1 MPVDTKQT
9 VPIIYFF
16 KLFKFIVSDMTWV
29 LLLDNWHWNLSKMCS
44 FESISWHNEQQ
55 NPLFLNSRSKFSTG
69 STTSLQPIATTTFRS
84 NNPAQNLD
92 VVSRPLFSYKDFVSR
107 TWAIIVMTV
116 AILGFCISM
125 FMLTYVLLKICDGS
139 LTGQQAMGL
148 MLMIGVTGLFGSV
161 IPWLLPPNEM
171 SCAARHFLHPLLMA
185 LCFSV
190 LLVKAM
196 QLRSLV
202 AVGLGGRIPQI
213 NQLVSLAFMVIVQ
226 VVISCEWYMMNKPIG
241 HIETDEDFPKCN
253 VSRNRFLILHS
264 YPAALLIIA
273 FCYGVSVLKIKTNFH
288 EGRWITA
295 ASIRYFNIF
304 FGKLS
309 NFL

>member
-1 MPVDTKQT
+1 MSVTHDMKSLAWQLTL
-9 VPIIYFF
+9 
-16 KLFKFIVSDMTWV
+16 KLVSKCAV
-29 LLLDNWHWNLSKMCS
+29 
-44 FESISWHNEQQ
+44 ESISWHNEQHKTLY
-55 NPLFLNSRSKFSTG
+55 LFFEFEFSRSKFSTG

-84 NNPAQNLD
+84 NNQQNLD

-295 ASIRYFNIF
+295 ASIRYYFNDIYLFIF
-304 FGKLS
+304 AKLS
-309 NFL
+309 

>member
-1 MPVDTKQT
+1 
-9 VPIIYFF
+9 
-16 KLFKFIVSDMTWV
+16 MTWV
-29 LLLDNWHWNLSKMCS
+29 LLDTIDIEISKCAIWINFMTQ
-44 FESISWHNEQQ
+44 WTTK
-55 NPLFLNSRSKFSTG
+55 PLFTYFCWISRSKFSTG

-241 HIETDEDFPKCN
+241 YIETDEDFPKCN

-295 ASIRYFNIF
+295 ASIRYIILIF
-304 FGKLS
+304 IFY
-309 NFL
+309 

>member
-1 MPVDTKQT
+1 
-9 VPIIYFF
+9 
-16 KLFKFIVSDMTWV
+16 MT
-29 LLLDNWHWNLSKMCS
+29 
-44 FESISWHNEQQ
+44 
-55 NPLFLNSRSKFSTG
+55 NSRSKFPT
-69 STTSLQPIATTTFRS
+69 TTSLQPIATTTNR
-84 NNPAQNLD
+84 NHHE
-92 VVSRPLFSYKDFVSR
+92 VISRPLFSYKDFVSR

-148 MLMIGVTGLFGSV
+148 MLMVGVTGLFGSV

-213 NQLVSLAFMVIVQ
+213 NQLVSLAFMVIGN
-226 VVISCEWYMMNKPIG
+226 S
-241 HIETDEDFPKCN
+241 
-253 VSRNRFLILHS
+253 
-264 YPAALLIIA
+264 
-273 FCYGVSVLKIKTNFH
+273 FH
-288 EGRWITA
+288 EKT
-295 ASIRYFNIF
+295 
-304 FGKLS
+304 KL
-309 NFL
+309 NPLRLQNLQQKL

>member
-1 MPVDTKQT
+1 
-9 VPIIYFF
+9 
-16 KLFKFIVSDMTWV
+16 
-29 LLLDNWHWNLSKMCS
+29 
-44 FESISWHNEQQ
+44 
-55 NPLFLNSRSKFSTG
+55 
-69 STTSLQPIATTTFRS
+69 
-84 NNPAQNLD
+84 
-92 VVSRPLFSYKDFVSR
+92 
-107 TWAIIVMTV
+107 MTV

-241 HIETDEDFPKCN
+241 YIETDEDFPKCN

-295 ASIRYFNIF
+295 ASIRYII
-304 FGKLS
+304 
-309 NFL
+309 

>member
-1 MPVDTKQT
+1 
-9 VPIIYFF
+9 
-16 KLFKFIVSDMTWV
+16 
-29 LLLDNWHWNLSKMCS
+29 
-44 FESISWHNEQQ
+44 
-55 NPLFLNSRSKFSTG
+55 
-69 STTSLQPIATTTFRS
+69 
-84 NNPAQNLD
+84 
-92 VVSRPLFSYKDFVSR
+92 
-107 TWAIIVMTV
+107 MTV

-241 HIETDEDFPKCN
+241 YIETDEDFPKCN

-295 ASIRYFNIF
+295 ASIRYIILIF
-304 FGKLS
+304 IYLLLIFSKLS
-309 NFL
+309 QLFGNKREKKILLGIMGGGLQLVQCM

>member
-1 MPVDTKQT
+1 
-9 VPIIYFF
+9 
-16 KLFKFIVSDMTWV
+16 
-29 LLLDNWHWNLSKMCS
+29 
-44 FESISWHNEQQ
+44 
-55 NPLFLNSRSKFSTG
+55 
-69 STTSLQPIATTTFRS
+69 
-84 NNPAQNLD
+84 
-92 VVSRPLFSYKDFVSR
+92 
-107 TWAIIVMTV
+107 MTV
-116 AILGFCISM
+116 AIMGFCTSM

-241 HIETDEDFPKCN
+241 YVSTDEDFPKCD

-295 ASIRYFNIF
+295 ASISMLPIYAVWMLICYCAPAHFHDPATSVAIILLALMMLFIVFIPKLYTINQQMKLEDSKEIF
-304 FGKLS
+304 YSQQTSLNDS
-309 NFL
+309 TLQVCYEMNEVNFLGINLCSNSKP